1 MYNNATQNPLLK
13 KMSYPKFFKDIKRRR
28 NIQANVLFE
37 SRDSNDKRNEK
48 ICNIVKY
55 KYNILRVDL
64 IKESE
69 VL

>member
-1 MYNNATQNPLLK
+1 MF
-13 KMSYPKFFKDIKRRR
+13 YPKFFKDIKRRR

-48 ICNIVKY
+48 KKKCNIVKY
-55 KYNILRVDL
+55 EYNILRVDV
-64 IKESE
+64 IKERE